1 MQLMCVTSSLFKLKQ
16 DTLSELSMQQ
26 TEQVETCKDAFEA
39 LLTDGSAFSC

>member
-26 TEQVETCKDAFEA
+26 TEQVKTCKDAFAA